1 MYIENFS
8 IESNEEKRVKHNIEN
23 LQDFIKLNTCVLTG
37 WGGGWGGDDFLAST
51 RFQLRASDTEL
62 IFVNYTGDSWVLS
75 KIYVTIE
82 YTKTTN

>member
-1 MYIENFS
+1 MCLP
-8 IESNEEKRVKHNIEN
+8 VG
-23 LQDFIKLNTCVLTG
+23 D
-37 WGGGWGGDDFLAST
+37 GGWGGDDFLAST

-62 IFVNYTGDSWVLS
+62 IFQNDTGDSWVLS